1 MPSSHGPFATCLLSL
16 VAAALLILGP
26 GCASDDGGPRCVDQL
41 CDPGTF
47 QATCLGNSLQT
58 CAADGRAWVFTPCN
72 AQERC
77 DAAQTPARCNIR
89 VCTTPGISTCLN
101 AVERETCLADGS
113 ARERETCPSGSACRD
128 GECVP
133 NDCTTGEDMCTT
145 NGYLRCI
152 QGQWQSTT
160 CSTGE
165 VCRMS
170 AGVPAC
176 GPRVCEP
183 LTRRCQD
190 RKVYACDALGAT
202 ETETPCADG
211 EICVGGLCQPQVCG
225 VTVTEDVTGGDTTA
239 GPTEIRFSLNGS
251 VQTLTLNAQA
261 LYTEAGR
268 TLTISATRNNRRLEI
283 RLAPIARLVTGA
295 WDSEI
300 FNPTLVQACY
310 TDGLSGDG
318 VGDCEAPFTH
328 REVSYKVNITTNGG
342 VGERVEGTFDL
353 VLENINRDTIELRDG
368 SFSVIHR

>member
-1 MPSSHGPFATCLLSL
+1 MPSLKAVFHFR
-16 VAAALLILGP
+16 LLILLAVSFLTA
-26 GCASDDGGPRCVDQL
+26 CASDDGGPRCVDQL

-47 QATCLGNSLQT
+47 AASCFDNSLQT
-58 CAADGRAWVFTPCN
+58 CAPDGRSYVFTPCN

-77 DAAQTPARCNIR
+77 DASQSPARCNIR
-89 VCTTPGISTCLN
+89 ACTTPGVSTCLN
-101 AVERETCLADGS
+101 AVERETCLPDGS
-113 ARERETCPSGSACRD
+113 ARERVLCESGSACRD

-133 NDCTTGEDMCTT
+133 NDCTTSQDMCTT
-145 NGYLRCI
+145 NGYLRCV

-170 AGVPAC
+170 AGAPAC
-176 GPRVCEP
+176 GSRVCEP

-190 RKVYACDALGAT
+190 RKVYVCDALGAT
-202 ETETPCADG
+202 ETEIPCADG
-211 EICVGGLCQPQVCG
+211 EICTVGLCQPQVCG
-225 VTVTEDVTGGDTTA
+225 VTVTEDVMGGDTTA
-239 GPTEIRFSLNGS
+239 GPAEIRFSLNGT

-261 LYTEAGR
+261 VYTEAGR

-300 FNPTLVQACY
+300 FNPTLVKACY
-310 TDGLSGDG
+310 TDWLSGDG

-328 REVSYKVNITTNGG
+328 REASYKVNITGNGG
-342 VGERVEGTFDL
+342 VGQRVEGTFDL